1 MFKQSNTFYG
11 NSKQTNIFKQV
22 NYVDADKNA
31 VVIEKHR
38 DRSRSPVRRTVI
50 NIGQKNGDQP
60 IMKQT
65 NVVHE
70 GSQQTVVTVVS
81 TSLKNKNVKSVEHS
95 RSSSEDEDDVSAE
108 TSDGSD
114 VEEDEDE
121 SSAYTKRRRAKK
133 NKNKKC

>member
-1 MFKQSNTFYG
+1 MFKQCNTFYG

-22 NYVDADKNA
+22 NSVDADKNV
-31 VVIEKHR
+31 VVIEKNR

-95 RSSSEDEDDVSAE
+95 RSSSEDEDDISAE
-108 TSDGSD
+108 TSEGSD